1 MSIRNT
7 LLSIAIGFAFASP
20 AFAIDGAAYIGD
32 RGEPTYGGPPAHQDS
47 ATTRASVRN
56 QVQSARENGTLRQV
70 DGAIALPGQSSQTA
84 QRARTAV
91 MGAAP
96 ASDVSPDG
104 FRFIGGE
111 LGYIP
116 VGPRGVQ

>member
-20 AFAIDGAAYIGD
+20 AFAIDGAAFVGEL
-32 RGEPTYGGPPAHQDS
+32 GEPTYGGPPAHQDS
-47 ATTRASVRN
+47 ATTRASVRD
-56 QVQSARENGTLRQV
+56 QVQSARENGTLRQI
-70 DGAIALPGQSSQTA
+70 DGALTFSGV
-84 QRARTAV
+84 QRASTAV

-111 LGYIP
+111 LGYVP
-116 VGPRGVQ
+116 AGPRGVQ

>member
-1 MSIRNT
+1 MSVRNT

-20 AFAIDGAAYIGD
+20 AFAIDGAAFVGE

-47 ATTRASVRN
+47 ATTRASVRD

-70 DGAIALPGQSSQTA
+70 DGSLTFAGESSQAA
-84 QRARTAV
+84 QRAPTAA

-96 ASDVSPDG
+96 ASDVSSDG

-111 LGYIP
+111 LGYIH